1 VPRQVARAFDTLR
14 TAIDSADPRNNPAD
28 GFLMLNTYSSWC
40 MYPVIKKQIAAAQ
53 RMTNAAKNAVKAA
66 RKTGVGAGAAV
77 PSGIA
82 KDALHAALAATLAC
96 DSQDHWR
103 CDTESPEECEE
114 VAKRVTMLW
123 RSVLWFTDADLGVTD
138 PYTRTALLWK
148 LKDMDR
154 DWDCC
159 GEPLGNGI
167 KVLTN
172 NNRQGRGRDPNA
184 SPRPA
189 KKPRLKL
196 ADVSESSSS
205 AAGGGAAGGGGA
217 VSSLNGFLNTLAVS
231 GGLKRRVKT
240 YLQLKVAQVGH
251 PSRCC
256 TVVVSGAT
264 SMKKI
269 AHLVAFCTGHAADFH
284 YHSQKGANLKD
295 AWLVVQTADGS
306 SRTWLGGA
314 ALKRKAAGAGAGFA
328 LDKNVK
334 IVQVFQGLN
343 TTRTGGIVWDS
354 ELAESIVVH
363 FVVGTHRYAITVDC
377 IYAQK
382 CVMGKAYPLP
392 RLVVHG
398 GISTTWQTA
407 TGFGQR
413 IHSAND
419 TMRGDRQVPPQIYFG
434 HVSQAEINAQSRKFQ
449 AQPLIDADGASN
461 MHDPMGIV
469 EDYMWSS
476 ANVASAQ

>member
-1 VPRQVARAFDTLR
+1 MLHSRGFGRNVDEEDCALGGVLHGARCRFPLSLAKGRKPERRVAGGPNSRWILQDLAGRRRA
-14 TAIDSADPRNNPAD
+14 
-28 GFLMLNTYSSWC
+28 
-40 MYPVIKKQIAAAQ
+40 
-53 RMTNAAKNAVKAA
+53 
-66 RKTGVGAGAAV
+66 KT
-77 PSGIA
+77 
-82 KDALHAALAATLAC
+82 K
-96 DSQDHWR
+96 
-103 CDTESPEECEE
+103 
-114 VAKRVTMLW
+114 
-123 RSVLWFTDADLGVTD
+123 
-138 PYTRTALLWK
+138 
-148 LKDMDR
+148 
-154 DWDCC
+154 
-159 GEPLGNGI
+159 
-167 KVLTN
+167 
-172 NNRQGRGRDPNA
+172 GRGRG
-184 SPRPA
+184 RG
-189 KKPRLKL
+189 LC
-196 ADVSESSSS
+196 
-205 AAGGGAAGGGGA
+205 AGQ
-217 VSSLNGFLNTLAVS
+217 
-231 GGLKRRVKT
+231 KR
-240 YLQLKVAQVGH
+240 
-251 PSRCC
+251 
-256 TVVVSGAT
+256 
-264 SMKKI
+264 
-269 AHLVAFCTGHAADFH
+269 
-284 YHSQKGANLKD
+284 
-295 AWLVVQTADGS
+295 
-306 SRTWLGGA
+306 
-314 ALKRKAAGAGAGFA
+314 
-328 LDKNVK
+328 K